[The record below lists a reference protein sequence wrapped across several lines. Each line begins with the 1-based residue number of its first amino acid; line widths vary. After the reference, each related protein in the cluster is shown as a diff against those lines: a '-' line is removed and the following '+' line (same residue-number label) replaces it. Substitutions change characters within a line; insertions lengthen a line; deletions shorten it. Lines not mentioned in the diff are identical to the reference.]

1 MHDPDAETWSL
12 KNVKVPSKAGRKKI
26 PEMWT
31 RVISVSHDPP
41 DEVYVY
47 EIEKD

>member
-1 MHDPDAETWSL
+1 MVI
-12 KNVKVPSKAGRKKI
+12 KNVKVPSKVGRKKI

-41 DEVYVY
+41 DEVCVY